1 MAYWLDLFTP
11 YTWERFQKHGASVS
25 GFRPRQRR
33 AAFERVRQGD
43 QFLCYLVEPD
53 LVHMRMI
60 TMNTLTPPNLAETA
74 RHTADGGTTVNEKLR
89 GVFRS

>member
-43 QFLCYLVEPD
+43 QFLCYLVEPN

-74 RHTADGGTTVNEKLR
+74 RHTADAVEQQ
-89 GVFRS
+89 